1 MESKIEDLENEIISL
16 RHDVNILSELIIEM
30 TKSTKKMDEHIDFVD
45 SVYNKLK
52 VPLNYI
58 SSTYNYELIDD
69 K

>member
-16 RHDVNILSELIIEM
+16 RHDINILSELIIEM
-30 TKSTKKMDEHIDFVD
+30 TKSTKKMDNHIDFVD

-52 VPLNYI
+52 APLNYI